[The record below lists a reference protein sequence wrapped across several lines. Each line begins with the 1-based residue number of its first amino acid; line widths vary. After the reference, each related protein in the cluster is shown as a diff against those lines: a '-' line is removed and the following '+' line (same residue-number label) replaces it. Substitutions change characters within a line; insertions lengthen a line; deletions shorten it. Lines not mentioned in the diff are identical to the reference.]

1 MNIKVAQ
8 LQAKPF
14 SVKGSV
20 KNLKKTFQFQLDM
33 AESEEKMESLEGVE
47 SLKAILDLQE
57 LVENY
62 LTATLR
68 LSAKQVETLEDLG
81 QQELME
87 VAQYVAMRVM
97 GMSDEDIKATM
108 VESDDEGL
116 DQIPE
121 NE

>member
-62 LTATLR
+62 LTATLH
-68 LSAKQVETLEDLG
+68 LSAKQVETLEDLE